1 MAHNLSLNRRWF
13 TPLSFVLLMS
23 FLVVAFMSGG
33 NVSEQAQASTHMVSV
48 ADFGEPI
55 DSSDMPTIL
64 IVKVRFDEA
73 TETPAVGNYGLG
85 HGVVHRPGA
94 SLQHG
99 YLYQA
104 LSRAGDVLAEGT
116 FDFVLP
122 LRPADLA
129 AAVPDDVVHLADD
142 SVLIRIPYDPHI
154 ASLRVLKLLTP
165 EQAEAWQE
173 RAAQEKRDATFVLST
188 HIGQVAVMLASG
200 QVEAANAEMIR
211 EELAYIEEDE
221 PMDQPGDLISYL
233 QSQLE
238 AEFRLNSDT
247 PRGAGQNEPFIAIN
261 PANPQNIVAGANE
274 SARMGVYYTTNGGQQ
289 WRATTVPLPSGL
301 RNSSDPG
308 IAADAQ
314 GNFYYSFIAFNS
326 SSGGALSDNGVFV
339 SKSTN
344 GGQTFRAPV
353 PVVQHLREP
362 GAPFEDKEFIAADS
376 NPTSP
381 YVNNVYVTWTS
392 FTGQTAAIMFS
403 RSTDGGQRFSQPLVL
418 RRAGSQQFSLPVV
431 GPNGDV
437 YVVWQLATFHRITRS
452 LDGGVTFERDRPA
465 VSGINIIGTLD
476 PDTGRRLLNGGFR
489 VSSYPSMAADTS
501 NSPHRGNLYLT
512 WSDARNGDADILLV
526 RSTDG
531 GQTWSQPVRIND
543 DPVGN
548 GRDQFFQW
556 IAVDPTNGQIVVMF
570 YDRRADPNNLIL
582 DVYIT
587 RSTDGGLTFEPNI
600 KVNTVAFNPRD
611 DRVFQGTFIGDYNAL
626 AVYGN
631 LAYPVWSD
639 TRRRELDIFGS
650 RVRFNP

>member
-1 MAHNLSLNRRWF
+1 MRNHSLNRFRWF
-13 TPLSFVLLMS
+13 AFFWLVLLMGFS
-23 FLVVAFMSGG
+23 FVALLIGG
-33 NVSEQAQASTHMVSV
+33 GLSEQARAHTNAVN
-48 ADFGEPI
+48 AAELGEPI
-55 DSSDMPTIL
+55 ESPDMPMIL
-64 IVKVRFDEA
+64 VVKVRFDAA
-73 TETPAVGNYGLG
+73 TETPAVGSYGLA
-85 HGVVHRPGA
+85 HGLVHRVGA
-94 SLQHG
+94 SARHG
-99 YLYQA
+99 YMYQA
-104 LSRAGDVLAEGT
+104 LSRSGQMLAEGT

-122 LRPADLA
+122 LEPTDPE
-129 AAVPDDVVHLADD
+129 AAVPDDVVHLADA
-142 SVLIRIPYDPHI
+142 SVLIRIPYDPEI

-165 EQAEAWQE
+165 EQAEAWQD
-173 RAAQEKRDATFVLST
+173 RAAQEKRDVTFVISVRT
-188 HIGQVAVMLASG
+188 GQLAVVLDSR
-200 QVEAANAEMIR
+200 QIDAANAEMIH
-211 EELAYIEEDE
+211 EEMSYIEEDE
-221 PMDQPGDLISYL
+221 EMEQPRDLIAYL
-233 QSQLE
+233 QGQLE

-261 PANPQNIVAGANE
+261 PVNPQNIVAGANE
-274 SARMGVYYTTNGGQQ
+274 SARMGVYYTMNGGQQ

-314 GNFYYSFIAFNS
+314 GNFYYSFIAFNVS
-326 SSGGALSDNGVFV
+326 STGALSDNGVFV
-339 SKSTN
+339 SKSIN

-353 PVVQHLREP
+353 AVVQHLREP

-376 NPTSP
+376 NPASP
-381 YVNNVYVTWTS
+381 YVNHVYVSWTS
-392 FTGQTAAIMFS
+392 FTAQSAAIMFS
-403 RSTDGGQRFSQPLVL
+403 RSTDGGQTFSEPLVL
-418 RRAGSQQFSLPVV
+418 RRAVSQQFSLPVV
-431 GPNGDV
+431 GPNGEV
-437 YVVWQLATFHRITRS
+437 YVVWQLGTFHRITRS

-465 VSGINIIGTLD
+465 VGGVNIIGTLD

-501 NSPHRGNLYLT
+501 NGPHRGNLYLT
-512 WSDARNGDADILLV
+512 WSDARNGDADILFV

-531 GQTWSQPVRIND
+531 GQTWSQPIRIND

-570 YDRRADPNNLIL
+570 YDRRADGNNLML

-600 KVNTVAFNPRD
+600 KVNTQSFNPRD
-611 DRVFQGTFIGDYNAL
+611 DRVYQGSFIGDYNAL

-631 LAYPVWSD
+631 VAYPVWSD

-650 RVRFNP
+650 RVRFTP